1 MAHKPQAPS
10 AGFELQVNK
19 TEENFSW
26 STEKVE
32 QLMIALEDGYKPK
45 TTPFYEG
52 NPNLK
57 KGNLVFNYTS
67 HELKEIK
74 KCATDIVYF
83 ANMHC
88 TVMTDKGLQTIKLRP
103 YQEDMLRSFQKN
115 RFNVCLASRQIGKCV
130 MFSTE
135 IMLLRDGKCI
145 KTTVGN
151 LYFEQLK
158 SQRPLTFFEK
168 SKWFLWKIY
177 EKINSFDTKQ
187 NLLKASILNI
197 IQILERFEY
206 KNTSLD
212 QTDISKKI
220 INSLDLDNTLIST
233 DSGWE
238 QVSSVHI
245 TQPYDVYRIVLENG
259 MYLEGAD
266 NHILFTEKYE
276 QIFIKDINPDD
287 LIITLDGPV
296 KVKNIIK
303 YKPSVSMFDVTVD
316 SQNHRYWSNGILSHN
331 TICSSIYIAWY
342 SLFNFDKNAL
352 ILSNK
357 GATTREIIDKGKT
370 ILEHLP
376 FFLKPGVL
384 KWDVFNSRFDNGCRI
399 IGQTTTKKAAIG
411 FTIHLLFMDE
421 FAHIPQNF
429 VETFYENVYPTVSA
443 SSNSKVIITSTPNGF
458 NKFYDIYST
467 AEKGLNEYTPF
478 RVDWWDVPGR
488 DEAWMRQEVANL
500 GSEEAF
506 NRQYGNQ
513 FIASS
518 SLLLGADSLKKLQKG
533 QKEFVHRE
541 IPEFE
546 EEDVDY
552 AGLLWDPDFNLEEI
566 EEDTN
571 YWVFSIDIA
580 EGNGGDYS
588 IINIFKIELMDET
601 DWKKV
606 TSPGSFTDFFRLRQ
620 VGRFRSN
627 EHTIEEFAKAVYI
640 LAFDMFYSENLKLI
654 IEWNMFG
661 GELIRRLDTVFPQR
675 NDFDEEMVV
684 KFKHRIDAKVKNFG
698 LKIKKDNKP
707 IFCQNFKKYITQN
720 KIILKDKKTVYEAST
735 FGKLPNGS
743 YAGQLGND
751 DLIMTSINSSE
762 FFFTLDFFDFAEE
775 IYDQVDDRIQEK
787 IDNILEND
795 AKGGNLN
802 YDIYDIV

>member
-1 MAHKPQAPS
+1 MAQKPQAPS
-10 AGFELQVNK
+10 SGFDFQVGK
-19 TEENFSW
+19 AEETFSW
-26 STEKVE
+26 TSEKVE
-32 QLMIALEDGYKPK
+32 QLMIALEEGYKPK
-45 TTPFYEG
+45 ATPFYEG
-52 NPNLK
+52 NPNLR
-57 KGNLVFNYTS
+57 KGNIVFNYTP
-67 HELKEIK
+67 HEIREIK

-83 ANMHC
+83 ANTYC
-88 TVMTDKGLQTIKLRP
+88 TVMTDHGLQTIELRP
-103 YQEDMLRSFQKN
+103 YQEDMLRQFQQE
-115 RFNVCLASRQIGKCV
+115 RFNVCLASRQIGK
-130 MFSTE
+130 
-135 IMLLRDGKCI
+135 
-145 KTTVGN
+145 
-151 LYFEQLK
+151 
-158 SQRPLTFFEK
+158 
-168 SKWFLWKIY
+168 
-177 EKINSFDTKQ
+177 
-187 NLLKASILNI
+187 
-197 IQILERFEY
+197 
-206 KNTSLD
+206 
-212 QTDISKKI
+212 
-220 INSLDLDNTLIST
+220 
-233 DSGWE
+233 
-238 QVSSVHI
+238 
-245 TQPYDVYRIVLENG
+245 
-259 MYLEGAD
+259 
-266 NHILFTEKYE
+266 
-276 QIFIKDINPDD
+276 
-287 LIITLDGPV
+287 
-296 KVKNIIK
+296 
-303 YKPSVSMFDVTVD
+303 
-316 SQNHRYWSNGILSHN
+316 
-331 TICSSIYIAWY
+331 TICSSIFIAWY
-342 SLFNFDKNAL
+342 SLFNYDKNSL
-352 ILSNK
+352 VLSNK

-376 FFLKPGVL
+376 FFLKPGVI
-384 KWDVFNSRFDNGCRI
+384 KWDVFNSKFDNGCRI

-488 DEAWMRQEVANL
+488 DEAWMRQEVSNL

-518 SLLLGADSLKKLQKG
+518 SLLLGADSLKKLQKE

-546 EEDVDY
+546 DEAVDY
-552 AGLLWDPDFNLEEI
+552 SGLLWDPDFNIEEV

-588 IINIFKIELMDET
+588 IINIFKIELMEEK
-601 DWKKV
+601 DWKRV

-640 LAFDMFYSENLKLI
+640 LSFDMFYSENLKLI

-661 GELIRRLDTVFPQR
+661 GELIRRLETVFPQR

-707 IFCQNFKKYITQN
+707 IFCQNFKKCITQN
-720 KIILKDKKTVYEAST
+720 KIILRDKKTVYEAST

-762 FFFTLDFFDFAEE
+762 FFFTLDFSDFAEE
-775 IYDQVDDRIQEK
+775 IYDQIDDSIQEK
-787 IDNILEND
+787 IDTILEKD
-795 AKGGNLN
+795 SKGGNLN
-802 YDIYDIV
+802 YDIYDLV

>member
-1 MAHKPQAPS
+1 MAQKPQAPS
-10 AGFELQVNK
+10 SGFDFQIGK
-19 TEENFSW
+19 AEETFSW
-26 STEKVE
+26 TSEKVE
-32 QLMIALEDGYKPK
+32 QLMLALEEGYKPK
-45 TTPFYEG
+45 ATPFYEG
-52 NPNLK
+52 NPNLR
-57 KGNLVFNYTS
+57 KGNIVFNYTP
-67 HELKEIK
+67 HEIREIK

-83 ANMHC
+83 ANTYC
-88 TVMTDKGLQTIKLRP
+88 TVMTDHGLQTIELRP
-103 YQEDMLRSFQKN
+103 YQEDMLRQFQQE
-115 RFNVCLASRQIGKCV
+115 RFNVCLASRQIGK
-130 MFSTE
+130 
-135 IMLLRDGKCI
+135 
-145 KTTVGN
+145 
-151 LYFEQLK
+151 
-158 SQRPLTFFEK
+158 
-168 SKWFLWKIY
+168 
-177 EKINSFDTKQ
+177 
-187 NLLKASILNI
+187 
-197 IQILERFEY
+197 
-206 KNTSLD
+206 
-212 QTDISKKI
+212 
-220 INSLDLDNTLIST
+220 
-233 DSGWE
+233 
-238 QVSSVHI
+238 
-245 TQPYDVYRIVLENG
+245 
-259 MYLEGAD
+259 
-266 NHILFTEKYE
+266 
-276 QIFIKDINPDD
+276 
-287 LIITLDGPV
+287 
-296 KVKNIIK
+296 
-303 YKPSVSMFDVTVD
+303 
-316 SQNHRYWSNGILSHN
+316 
-331 TICSSIYIAWY
+331 TICSSIFIAWY
-342 SLFNFDKNAL
+342 SLFNYDKNSL
-352 ILSNK
+352 VLSNK

-376 FFLKPGVL
+376 FFLKPGVI
-384 KWDVFNSRFDNGCRI
+384 KWDVFNSKFDNGCRI

-488 DEAWMRQEVANL
+488 DEAWMRQEVSNL

-518 SLLLGADSLKKLQKG
+518 SLLLGADSLKKLQKE

-546 EEDVDY
+546 DEAVDY
-552 AGLLWDPDFNLEEI
+552 SGLLWDPDFNIEEV

-588 IINIFKIELMDET
+588 IINIFKIELMEEK
-601 DWKKV
+601 DWKRV

-640 LAFDMFYSENLKLI
+640 LSFDMFYSENLKLI

-661 GELIRRLDTVFPQR
+661 GELIRRLETVFPQR

-707 IFCQNFKKYITQN
+707 IFCQNFKKCITQN
-720 KIILKDKKTVYEAST
+720 KIILRDKKTVYEAST

-762 FFFTLDFFDFAEE
+762 FFFTLDFSDFAEE
-775 IYDQVDDRIQEK
+775 IYDQIDDSTQEK
-787 IDNILEND
+787 IDTILEKD
-795 AKGGNLN
+795 SKGGNLN
-802 YDIYDIV
+802 YDIYDLV

>member
-1 MAHKPQAPS
+1 MAQRPQAPS
-10 AGFELQVNK
+10 AGFDLQIGK
-19 TEENFSW
+19 AEETFSW
-26 STEKVE
+26 TSEKVE

-45 TTPFYEG
+45 STPFYEG
-52 NPNLK
+52 NPNLR
-57 KGNLVFNYTS
+57 KGNIVFNYS
-67 HELKEIK
+67 PHEIKEIK

-83 ANMHC
+83 ANTYC
-88 TVMTDKGLQTIKLRP
+88 TVMTDHGLQTIQLRP
-103 YQEDMLRSFQKN
+103 YQEEMLRQFQKE
-115 RFNVCLASRQIGKCV
+115 RFNVCLASRQIGK
-130 MFSTE
+130 
-135 IMLLRDGKCI
+135 
-145 KTTVGN
+145 
-151 LYFEQLK
+151 
-158 SQRPLTFFEK
+158 
-168 SKWFLWKIY
+168 
-177 EKINSFDTKQ
+177 
-187 NLLKASILNI
+187 
-197 IQILERFEY
+197 
-206 KNTSLD
+206 
-212 QTDISKKI
+212 
-220 INSLDLDNTLIST
+220 
-233 DSGWE
+233 
-238 QVSSVHI
+238 
-245 TQPYDVYRIVLENG
+245 
-259 MYLEGAD
+259 
-266 NHILFTEKYE
+266 
-276 QIFIKDINPDD
+276 
-287 LIITLDGPV
+287 
-296 KVKNIIK
+296 
-303 YKPSVSMFDVTVD
+303 
-316 SQNHRYWSNGILSHN
+316 
-331 TICSSIYIAWY
+331 TICSSIFIAWY
-342 SLFNFDKNAL
+342 SLFNYDKNSL
-352 ILSNK
+352 VLSNK

-376 FFLKPGVL
+376 FFLKPGVI
-384 KWDVFNSRFDNGCRI
+384 KWDVFNSKFDNGCRI

-458 NKFYDIYST
+458 NKFYDIYSA
-467 AEKGLNEYTPF
+467 AEKGVNEYSPF

-488 DEAWMRQEVANL
+488 DEAWMRQEVSNL

-518 SLLLGADSLKKLQKG
+518 SLLLGADSLKKLQKE
-533 QKEFVHRE
+533 QLEFVHRE

-588 IINIFKIELMDET
+588 IINIFKIELMDER

-640 LAFDMFYSENLKLI
+640 LSFDMFYSENLKLI

-661 GELIRRLDTVFPQR
+661 GELIRRLETVFPQR

-707 IFCQNFKKYITQN
+707 IFCQNFKKCITQN
-720 KIILKDKKTVYEAST
+720 KIVLKDKKTVYEAST

-762 FFFTLDFFDFAEE
+762 FFFTLDFSDFAEE
-775 IYDQVDDRIQEK
+775 IYDQVDDSIQEK
-787 IDNILEND
+787 IDVILEKD
-795 AKGGNLN
+795 SKGGNLN
-802 YDIYDIV
+802 YDIYDLV